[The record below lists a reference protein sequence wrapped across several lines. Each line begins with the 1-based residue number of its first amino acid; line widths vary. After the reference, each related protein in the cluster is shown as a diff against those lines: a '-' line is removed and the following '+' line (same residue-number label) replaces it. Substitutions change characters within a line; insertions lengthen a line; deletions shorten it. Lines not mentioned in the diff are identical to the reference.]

1 MAILAFYAL
10 AFFGAWLL
18 AMMAPWFVGRW
29 LSPAAGKAAA
39 LVAFVGIAALW
50 AFALTVNF
58 FENESMP
65 SGLGASIRIFMILV
79 SLTVLLSGGRYLL
92 RHR

>member
-29 LSPAAGKAAA
+29 FSPAAGKAAA
-39 LVAFVGIAALW
+39 LVAFVGVVALW
-50 AFALTVNF
+50 VLALAVNL

-65 SGLGASIRIFMILV
+65 SGFGS
-79 SLTVLLSGGRYLL
+79 
-92 RHR
+92 

>member
-10 AFFGAWLL
+10 AFFGVWLF
-18 AMMAPWFVGRW
+18 AMMAPWLVGRW
-29 LSPAAGKAAA
+29 FSPTAGKVAA
-39 LVAFVGIAALW
+39 LVAFVGIVALW
-50 AFALTVNF
+50 ALALAVNF

-65 SGLGASIRIFMILV
+65 YGLGSSIRIFMIVV
-79 SLTVLLSGGRYLL
+79 SLTVLLSGGRCLL